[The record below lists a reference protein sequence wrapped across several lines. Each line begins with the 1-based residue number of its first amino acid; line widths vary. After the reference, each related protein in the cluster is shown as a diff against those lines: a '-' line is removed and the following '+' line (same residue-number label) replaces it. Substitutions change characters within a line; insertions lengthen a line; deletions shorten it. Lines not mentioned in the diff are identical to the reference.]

1 LSRKYKL
8 AAIFCLVCLGL
19 DKLTKILIYNSLG
32 PGSKQVELIENFFF
46 FRYAENDGIAF
57 GLLQDIPEVFKIP
70 LFSSIALVAVI
81 IIWHLLKQCPK
92 DSIRLPIALGLILSG
107 AFGNL
112 SDRFHWGFVVDF
124 ILVRLW
130 PPTNYH
136 WPTFNLAD
144 TFISIGIMILVF
156 DTLFMKELEPE
167 LVEAQNKLESSDTE
181 DDKGLDSYPKRPD
194 NVSESG

>member
-1 LSRKYKL
+1 M
-8 AAIFCLVCLGL
+8 
-19 DKLTKILIYNSLG
+19 DKLSKILIYNSLG
-32 PGSKQVELIENFFF
+32 PGNKLPTGKMELIKDFFF
-46 FRYAENDGIAF
+46 FRYAENEGIAF
-57 GLLQDIPEVFKIP
+57 GLLQDIPEFFRIP

-112 SDRFHWGFVVDF
+112 TDRFHWGFVVDF

-130 PPTNYH
+130 PPSNYY

-144 TFISIGIMILVF
+144 TFISMGIIVLVF
-156 DTLFMKELEPE
+156 DTLFMQEPGPELE
-167 LVEAQNKLESSDTE
+167 EADNKEKFLDAEE
-181 DDKGLDSYPKRPD
+181 NGGLNSAPDRPK